1 MKIKVTEIEATAE
14 DLRQSN
20 TLSGAFNIFLRRAL
34 IPDEPE
40 EEEESEG
47 SDED

>member
-14 DLRQSN
+14 DLRHSN

-40 EEEESEG
+40 EEESEE
-47 SDED
+47 EDGE